1 MMHSKETF
9 AMPSHAVPARQA
21 GFTLIEIMVVIF
33 IIGLLVAI
41 VAPNVLDNQDKAMQQ
56 KARADLASLEQA
68 LDMYRLDNLRYPT
81 AEQGLAA
88 LVSKPTQAPEPRN
101 YRADG
106 YIRRLPEDPWGAAY
120 RYRIPGEHGRVDLYS
135 LGADGR
141 EGGEGSDAD
150 IGNWT
155 ESLGLASLF
164 VEGAL
169 VALAGSV
176 RLTRMAVRS
185 RADMLERTQPVPGA
199 VERRSATIA

>member
-1 MMHSKETF
+1 MLHRRN
-9 AMPSHAVPARQA
+9 RQR
-21 GFTLIEIMVVIF
+21 GFTLMEIMVVIF

-106 YIRRLPEDPWGAAY
+106 YIRRLPEDPWCAAY

-155 ESLGLASLF
+155 L
-164 VEGAL
+164 
-169 VALAGSV
+169 
-176 RLTRMAVRS
+176 
-185 RADMLERTQPVPGA
+185 
-199 VERRSATIA
+199 